1 MRRMALG
8 VPKNDNV
15 KMREGEATKQRVKRM
30 LVLNILI
37 DVNVSRNKR
46 K

>member
-15 KMREGEATKQRVKRM
+15 KMRVGEETKQRVKRM